1 MDTSITHDTGE
12 TKFSGLFAIFCIW
25 SYTLFSRPQDIFQ
38 FLEPLRPALV
48 FGLLCVVTF
57 FLNKTTIDERVFVDK
72 QVRLYVAMLVVMA
85 SSILFSL
92 YSKASFIYVFTIYSR
107 VPCFFSCL

>member
-1 MDTSITHDTGE
+1 MDNSITNDTGE

-48 FGLLCVVTF
+48 FGLLCVATF
-57 FLNKTTIDERVFVDK
+57 FLNKTTIDEEVFVHK
-72 QVRLYVAMLVVMA
+72 TSPIIRRHACGHGLKYL
-85 SSILFSL
+85 IF
-92 YSKASFIYVFTIYSR
+92 FI
-107 VPCFFSCL
+107 